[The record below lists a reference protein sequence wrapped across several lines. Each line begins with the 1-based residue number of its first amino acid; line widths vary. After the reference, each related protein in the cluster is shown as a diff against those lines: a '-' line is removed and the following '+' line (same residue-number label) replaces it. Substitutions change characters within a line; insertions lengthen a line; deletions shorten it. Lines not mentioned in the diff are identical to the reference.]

1 MAKYNLL
8 DDDDIFDDNDDLLK
22 DDNDDDVSGLLQET
36 KDEPLAEEPP
46 VEEDAPAEATE
57 ATEAT
62 DTEDPFD
69 IDIDEDLLNYEPAEE
84 LDESAFSPETDLD
97 ITSEEESLEP
107 EISIDPDAGEEVAAE
122 PVEEEKPAPKP
133 IPDLE
138 IEDEKQEGISY
149 KPIVKG
155 LAVILLLI
163 LVYAGVDYFFL
174 SDGTSTPESAQVAEQ
189 KENAASGTE
198 EAQKKSAAEIAKEK
212 KVKEKQAYLKTVS
225 SENRARIAS
234 VEQVVSATGKS
245 ARLSSV
251 LLYDN
256 SMTFEVFA
264 KNRDDLAKYNINLK
278 RSGSPFKIISSSAR
292 PGQNGGILGVFK
304 AEKTPQS
311 SGGQAAGTGKTFNSV
326 KELES
331 WLSGQ
336 AKSAGLRVFKLKSR
350 TDSGGN
356 TALFK
361 AYRVEAELSGSLA
374 ASKKL
379 LSALKNTSQVKI
391 YKLVETA
398 KDQQN
403 FSGNRYRIQLIL
415 QAFI

>member
-22 DDNDDDVSGLLQET
+22 DDNDEDVTGLLEE
-36 KDEPLAEEPP
+36 KEEAPPAEEQA
-46 VEEDAPAEATE
+46 EETGTPAEAAE
-57 ATEAT
+57 
-62 DTEDPFD
+62 TEDPFD
-69 IDIDEDLLNYEPAEE
+69 IDIDEDLLNYEPVEE
-84 LDESAFSPETDLD
+84 LEESTFSPETDLD
-97 ITSEEESLEP
+97 ISSEEEPLEP
-107 EISIDPDAGEEVAAE
+107 EISIDPDAGEEAAPE
-122 PVEEEKPAPKP
+122 PVEEKKPAPKP

-163 LVYAGVDYFFL
+163 LTYAGIDYFFL
-174 SDGTSTPESAQVAEQ
+174 SDEASTPGTAQVTDQ
-189 KENAASGTE
+189 KADGETPAG
-198 EAQKKSAAEIAKEK
+198 EARKKSAAEIAEEK
-212 KVKEKQAYLKTVS
+212 KAREKQAYLKTLS

-234 VEQVVSATGKS
+234 VEQVVSATGRS

-256 SMTFEVFA
+256 NMTFEVFA
-264 KNRDDLAKYNINLK
+264 QSREELAKYNINLK

-304 AEKTPQS
+304 AEKTPPAS
-311 SGGQAAGTGKTFNSV
+311 AGQAAGGTTREFASV

-331 WLSGQ
+331 WLNSE
-336 AKSAGLRVFKLKSR
+336 ARNAGLRVSKLKSR
-350 TDSGGN
+350 ADSGGN

-361 AYRVEAELSGSLA
+361 AYRVEAELSGSLTA
-374 ASKKL
+374 ANKL
-379 LSALKNTSQVKI
+379 LSALKNASQVKV

-415 QAFI
+415 QAYI

>member
-22 DDNDDDVSGLLQET
+22 DDSDDDVSGLLQET
-36 KDEPLAEEPP
+36 KEQPGAAGEPP
-46 VEEDAPAEATE
+46 VEEEAPAEAAETAE
-57 ATEAT
+57 T
-62 DTEDPFD
+62 DDPFD
-69 IDIDEDLLNYEPAEE
+69 IDIDEDLLNYEPAED
-84 LDESAFSPETDLD
+84 LDESAFSPETDLE
-97 ITSEEESLEP
+97 ITSEEEPLEP
-107 EISIDPDAGEEVAAE
+107 EISIDPDAGEETQAE
-122 PVEEEKPAPKP
+122 AVEEKKPAPKP

-155 LAVILLLI
+155 LAVILFLI
-163 LVYAGVDYFFL
+163 LAYAGVDYFFL
-174 SDGTSTPESAQVAEQ
+174 TDEASTADSAPVTEQ
-189 KENAASGTE
+189 QEKAAAGTE
-198 EAQKKSAAEIAKEK
+198 EGSKKSAAEIAREK
-212 KVKEKQAYLKTVS
+212 KAREKQAYLNTIS

-234 VEQVVSATGKS
+234 VEQVVSATGTS

-264 KNRDDLAKYNINLK
+264 KNRGELAKYNINLK

-304 AEKTPQS
+304 TDKPAPA
-311 SGGQAAGTGKTFNSV
+311 SGAPAAGGGKTFSSI
-326 KELES
+326 KELEN

-336 AKSAGLRVFKLKSR
+336 VKASGLRTLRLKSR
-350 TDSGGN
+350 PAAQWNTD
-356 TALFK
+356 LFRG
-361 AYRVEAELSGSLA
+361 YRLEAELSGSLA

-379 LSALKNTSQVKI
+379 LSALKGASQVKI